1 MDYSLLLVTEIL
13 PESQRTNGSVRKYKM
28 KYDRNSV
35 QSIDGKEACHFGII
49 DYLQEWNFNKKV
61 EALYKHHLKHKN
73 KHKISAVPPE
83 PYQKRFC
90 QFIED
95 NILVSKKKQKVK
107 KAQELSKVQ
116 SAESFEDLF
125 DLKSIRSD
133 YSIHSINSMSMRSSE
148 HSGGRISEDS

>member
-1 MDYSLLLVTEIL
+1 MNFCELNMDSKRPVVRIPRENSKHLRQILQQDSQFLMSQGIMDYSLLLVTEIL
-13 PESQRTNGSVRKYKM
+13 PESQRSNGSVRKYKM

-35 QSIDGKEACHFGII
+35 QSVDGKEACHFGII

-107 KAQELSKVQ
+107 KAQELSKV
-116 SAESFEDLF
+116 
-125 DLKSIRSD
+125 
-133 YSIHSINSMSMRSSE
+133 
-148 HSGGRISEDS
+148 